1 MSTKT
6 KTTTITKPTVKTTQ
20 QTRGKMVNNKP
31 EQQQQA
37 VPNTTIL
44 PAVEERVLIVVGEKD
59 IDAQIIKSGNW
70 RDFTD
75 TTFRGVSKGL
85 MWLMFTP
92 VKQMLEPD
100 VFQVIGYASASL
112 PGHKP
117 VKGEKSQVEVF
128 FDKDYVYAWTD
139 YFYSGLEIDD
149 MHAFIDGYEE
159 YLLNK
164 DAANNQRK
172 LEQAIRVL
180 AESKHLQ
187 MGDKSKG
194 VEFYVKDFKNKM
206 TVV

>member
-1 MSTKT
+1 
-6 KTTTITKPTVKTTQ
+6 
-20 QTRGKMVNNKP
+20 
-31 EQQQQA
+31 
-37 VPNTTIL
+37 
-44 PAVEERVLIVVGEKD
+44 
-59 IDAQIIKSGNW
+59 
-70 RDFTD
+70 
-75 TTFRGVSKGL
+75 
-85 MWLMFTP
+85 
-92 VKQMLEPD
+92 
-100 VFQVIGYASASL
+100 
-112 PGHKP
+112 
-117 VKGEKSQVEVF
+117 
-128 FDKDYVYAWTD
+128 
-139 YFYSGLEIDD
+139 